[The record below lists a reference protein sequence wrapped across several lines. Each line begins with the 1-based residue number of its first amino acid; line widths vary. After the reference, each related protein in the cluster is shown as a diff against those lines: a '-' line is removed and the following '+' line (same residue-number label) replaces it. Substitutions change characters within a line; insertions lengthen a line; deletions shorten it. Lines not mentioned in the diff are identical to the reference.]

1 MSSKIEELDEDKKAE
16 ILSKMIDMVTR
27 QTDYTYNEA
36 KEQLETN
43 NWDYNVVIRKYMGI
57 PEKKEVKKTL
67 NQEIFNQ
74 IRKQMDNAGSK
85 FYNN

>member
-1 MSSKIEELDEDKKAE
+1 MSSKIEELNEDKKAE

-27 QTDYTYNEA
+27 QTDYTWNEA
-36 KEQLETN
+36 KELLETN
-43 NWDYNVVIRKYMGI
+43 NWDYNLVIRKYMGI
-57 PEKKEVKKTL
+57 CEKKEVKNTL

-74 IRKQMDNAGSK
+74 IRKQMDSAGSK

>member
-1 MSSKIEELDEDKKAE
+1 MSSKIEDLDEDKKVE

-27 QTDYTYNEA
+27 QTDYTWNEA

-43 NWDYNVVIRKYMGI
+43 NWDYNFVIRKYMGI

-74 IRKQMDNAGSK
+74 IRKQMDSAGSK

>member
-27 QTDYTYNEA
+27 QTDYTWNEA

-43 NWDYNVVIRKYMGI
+43 NWDYNFVIRKYMGI

>member
-1 MSSKIEELDEDKKAE
+1 MSSKIEELNEDKKAE

-27 QTDYTYNEA
+27 QTDYTWNEA

-43 NWDYNVVIRKYMGI
+43 NWDYNFVIRKYMGI

-74 IRKQMDNAGSK
+74 IRKQMDSAGSK

>member
-74 IRKQMDNAGSK
+74 IRKQMDSAGSK

>member
-16 ILSKMIDMVTR
+16 ILSKMIEMVTR

-36 KEQLETN
+36 KEQLEIN

-74 IRKQMDNAGSK
+74 IRKQMDSAGSK